1 MTPSEI
7 ILFIAKVSFE
17 YDELPVTARD
27 SKYAKRPPVEWA
39 FKE

>member
-17 YDELPVTARD
+17 YDELGN
-27 SKYAKRPPVEWA
+27 SNMQNGHQFEWV